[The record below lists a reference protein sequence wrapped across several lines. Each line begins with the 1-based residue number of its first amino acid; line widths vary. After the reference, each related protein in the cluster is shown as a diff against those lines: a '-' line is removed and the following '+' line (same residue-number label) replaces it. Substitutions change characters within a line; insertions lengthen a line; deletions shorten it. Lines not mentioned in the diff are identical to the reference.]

1 MTPQGQAAHERGR
14 LGQTCQR
21 LEHLLQLIGCNDF
34 SFRDAGQFL
43 EHLGPGG
50 FAGAFGHFSLDE
62 ERRVE
67 LRTSL
72 LAGQIDLV
80 LCLVP
85 LAYSDR

>member
-1 MTPQGQAAHERGR
+1 MTRQGQSSHERWR
-14 LGQTCQR
+14 LGQICQR
-21 LEHLLQLIGCNDF
+21 LEHLLQLVGGNDF
-34 SFRDAGQFL
+34 SFRDPGQFL
-43 EHLGPGG
+43 EHFGAGG

-80 LCLVP
+80 FSGFL
-85 LAYSDR
+85 